1 MPGSSPPRLI
11 DSITDVFVILDRPPS
26 RVTTAREGGAPT
38 HQRRRQRRRTNP
50 VVVRRYFLPPVADNS
65 AESERDRMAGISFLV
80 TVLLGGAAFGGLAMM
95 IAGIVAELG
104 NLPN

>member
-1 MPGSSPPRLI
+1 
-11 DSITDVFVILDRPPS
+11 
-26 RVTTAREGGAPT
+26 
-38 HQRRRQRRRTNP
+38 
-50 VVVRRYFLPPVADNS
+50 
-65 AESERDRMAGISFLV
+65 MAGISFLV